1 MDVKTKEI
9 DTVSKEKTQFE
20 KSLEDTQA
28 NLKQI
33 QKDFD
38 EKRTAHTK
46 LVRDLRDEVYRIG
59 NEKETYGQN
68 IKILKNQLTFK
79 QEEIDDADR
88 KLKE

>member
-1 MDVKTKEI
+1 VSQEKE
-9 DTVSKEKTQFE
+9 QFE
-20 KSLEDTQA
+20 KSLEETQE

-38 EKRTAHTK
+38 QKRISHTK
-46 LVRDLRDEVYRIG
+46 VVRDLRDEVYRIG
-59 NEKETYGQN
+59 NEKEAYGQN